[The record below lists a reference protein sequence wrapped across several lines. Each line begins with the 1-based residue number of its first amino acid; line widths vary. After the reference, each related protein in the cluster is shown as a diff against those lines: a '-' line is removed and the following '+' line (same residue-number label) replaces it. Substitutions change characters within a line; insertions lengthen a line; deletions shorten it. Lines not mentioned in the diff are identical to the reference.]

1 MAQFW
6 GLGSMLDVEK
16 MWRSKWGLDTTDTTQ
31 KVGHVAQKGHLWD
44 LWDLW
49 DLVSS
54 PALSAFWQCLKFN
67 SPIFDRWSIRW
78 TNALR
83 TIDLNRGWYYSIMNH
98 PVLIRTVSVKKI
110 DTTFSITFSTLF
122 DFTWFYSYIFW
133 TLLSKPSE
141 IVGSS
146 QLLRSLIGS
155 RSSTTANV

>member
-1 MAQFW
+1 
-6 GLGSMLDVEK
+6 
-16 MWRSKWGLDTTDTTQ
+16 MWRRCGDQNGGWIRRIRRIRRKKSAMSHK
-31 KVGHVAQKGHLWD
+31 KGT
-44 LWDLW
+44 
-49 DLVSS
+49 SGTS
-54 PALSAFWQCLKFN
+54 GTQCLHQ
-67 SPIFDRWSIRW
+67 PCQPFDSVWSSTRQSLIVFWSIRW